1 MNQDTIVALATGGTG
16 ALSVIRLSGPEA
28 KAITQVH
35 VRKDLGSIDS
45 HTVHFALF
53 NALTRDFELRL
64 TPIDEVLIA
73 FFAHGKSFTGE
84 ETIEIHCHGSSYIQQ
99 TIIQSLVAE
108 GARLATPGEFT
119 QRAFINGKLDLSQAE
134 AIADLI
140 ASQSQQAHA
149 MALNQLRGTFS
160 HELSALREKLIE
172 FASLIE
178 LELDFGEED
187 VAFADRSA
195 LIDLVQQVLAKVKR
209 LISSFALGNAMK
221 EGVPVAIVGAPNAG
235 KSSLLNYLLGE
246 ERAIVSEIAG
256 TTRDVIEE
264 TLNIDGI
271 RFRLMDTAGIRETSE
286 TIEAMGIAR
295 SQEKITRA
303 RMVLALSDAS
313 NASQMEADRVW
324 VDDMRVNYPEKEILW
339 VANKTDLHAVNLPV
353 DYAISAVTGAG
364 INALTQALSERI
376 KQDFDVNQETI
387 VSNVRHV
394 EALEQTQTALFAA
407 LNGLS
412 NQLPADLVAM
422 DIRSAMRSLGNIT
435 GEIEMDTDILGTIFS
450 RFCIGK

>member
-35 VRKDLGSIDS
+35 VRKDLGSVES

-53 NALTRDFELRL
+53 NAVTRDFELRL

-73 FFAHGKSFTGE
+73 YFAHGKSFTGE

-134 AIADLI
+134 AVADLI
-140 ASQSQQAHA
+140 TSQSQQAHA

-195 LIDLVQQVLAKVKR
+195 LIDLVQQVLAKVRR

-303 RMVLALSDAS
+303 RVVLALSDAS

-324 VDDMRVNYPEKEILW
+324 VDDMRVSYPEKEILW